1 MKKVLG
7 MGNAL
12 IDNLLLV
19 ENEDLLQEFSLP
31 KGSMQL
37 IDTARYCH
45 IRQRTAQ
52 LAASRTTGGSACNTI
67 LAIARLGGSPGLI
80 GKVGR
85 DELGQTFAQACADSH
100 VMPHLFHHETLPTGV
115 ASTFITPDGQRTFA
129 TYLGA
134 AATLEAAELNPRWF
148 EGYDI
153 FYIEGYLVQNHALI
167 ETAVRHARQAGLTV
181 CIDLASYNVVEAE
194 RDFFL
199 QLLAQTDIVFAN
211 EQEAEALTG
220 SNRVGENLEY
230 LAKLCR
236 IAVLKVGKEGV
247 WVRCGETQLHC
258 PAREVEQ
265 VVDTTAAGDYFSAG
279 FLHAYTLGAS
289 PEECAALGSLLA
301 GHIVEVVGTALPK
314 ATWQSIRNTL
324 AAGLSVPSA
333 LSPGTT
339 GKA

>member
-1 MKKVLG
+1 M
-7 MGNAL
+7 
-12 IDNLLLV
+12 
-19 ENEDLLQEFSLP
+19 S
-31 KGSMQL
+31 
-37 IDTARYCH
+37 
-45 IRQRTAQ
+45 
-52 LAASRTTGGSACNTI
+52 
-67 LAIARLGGSPGLI
+67 
-80 GKVGR
+80 
-85 DELGQTFAQACADSH
+85 
-100 VMPHLFHHETLPTGV
+100 
-115 ASTFITPDGQRTFA
+115 
-129 TYLGA
+129 
-134 AATLEAAELNPRWF
+134 PRWF
-148 EGYDI
+148 EGYDL

-167 ETAVRHARQAGLTV
+167 EAAVRHARQAGLTV

-199 QLLAQTDIVFAN
+199 QLLTQTDIVFAN

-258 PAREVEQ
+258 PAREVEK

-301 GHIVEVVGTALPK
+301 GHIVEVVGTALPE

>member
-67 LAIARLGGSPGLI
+67 LAITRLGGSPGLI

-100 VMPHLFHHETLPTGV
+100 VMPHLFHHDTLPTGV

-134 AATLEAAELNPRWF
+134 AATLEAAELDPQWF

-167 ETAVRHARQAGLTV
+167 EAAVRHARQAGLTV

-199 QLLAQTDIVFAN
+199 QFLAQTDIVFAN

-220 SNRVGENLEY
+220 SNRVGENLEA
-230 LAKLCR
+230 LARLCQ

-301 GHIVEVVGTALPK
+301 GHIVEVVGTALPE